1 MEDTR
6 EVDVNIDC
14 VLVRRLVFEIRPFG
28 VALGVVFA
36 GQSNCIEAIGHQDVE
51 DSFYD
56 NDERD
61 EVHRRPPVGNLEEV
75 CSKKRPEGHASSKS

>member
-1 MEDTR
+1 MV
-6 EVDVNIDC
+6 VDLHR
-14 VLVRRLVFEIRPFG
+14 VLVRRLGFMVRSFG
-28 VALGVVFA
+28 FALGVVFA